1 MPPIPA
7 PAPMRVRRPVLPL
20 RLRACALAVALALP
34 ALAAAEDAADAV
46 TLDRLQ
52 VTTARLRDVPAFE
65 VPASVTT
72 IALDGDAAGQGV
84 ALAEALAGVPGLAAR
99 ERQNFA
105 QDTQLSIRGFGARS
119 TFGVRGLRLYADGI
133 PATMPDGQGQVS
145 HFVMAGAERIEVMRG
160 PFSALHGNSSGGVV
174 QVTSAEG
181 QAPTRGHL
189 QASIGRDDARALTA
203 SLRGAGDVLGYAL
216 AASRFQ
222 TDGWRDHSA
231 AERSWLN
238 LKLHA
243 GLPGDGRLVL
253 VGNHFDA
260 PDALDPLGLDWD
272 QLQADPRQATGVA
285 HQFDTRKS
293 ARQDQLGLRWEQPLG
308 GGHALEAMAYAGQ
321 RDIEQFLAIPAGAQA
336 NPLHSGGVIDL
347 DNDYGGLDLR
357 WRWGGSLA
365 GRTVE
370 LTAGANADRQRQHR
384 RGYENFVGEV
394 LGVRGAL
401 RRDERNRVDNRDVYA
416 QAWWQLAD
424 RWSLLAGARRSQVR
438 FDSRDGYVTATNP
451 DDSGRVDYARTTPVL
466 GLSFAPTGHLR
477 LYASAGR
484 GFETPTFNE
493 LGYRADG
500 GAGLAFDLA
509 PATSRNLEL
518 GAKWRSGAGAQVE
531 AALFRVDTR
540 DELAVARNVGGR
552 SSYRNVGRSRR
563 EGAELSAALP
573 LAMDWSLELAWTW
586 LDARFRDAFPVCT
599 GAGCT
604 DPSVRVPAGSPI
616 PGTTRQQGHARLQWQ
631 PRAWSFA
638 LEASGNASTAV
649 SDTGAREAPGHVLV
663 HLEAARTWTTAHGRL
678 RGFARV
684 DNLFDRDWV
693 GSVIVNEGNRRYYE
707 PGPGRGLLLGLRWDW
722 SAGGD

>member
-1 MPPIPA
+1 PRRRRPVPGAVGPGGGAAARARPVPVHRHGLPGLRPRDRGGRACDPPAGRLADPQLRGRQLVLQVVLALWRARGRADRGRRQRRRGAPRAVADQAPGARQLLQPLHPRRGAGGRRAHRSGAARAVGRGARADAHAHPRPARGPGRAPGRARGAAVRLHPAPGGDVLVLGPVARAGRPAARRVRHLRRRHRPDLRGGAERPQPRLRGQRGGRGQLTAPGKRWLRRKSSAVRDHDDRPAPALRAPRRLRCMPPIPA
-7 PAPMRVRRPVLPL
+7 PASMRARRPALPL

-145 HFVMAGAERIEVMRG
+145 HVVMAGAERIEVMRG

-238 LKLHA
+238 RKLHT

-285 HQFDTRKS
+285 HQFNTRKS

-370 LTAGANADRQRQHR
+370 FTAGANADRQRQHR
-384 RGYENFVGEV
+384 RGYENFV
-394 LGVRGAL
+394 
-401 RRDERNRVDNRDVYA
+401 
-416 QAWWQLAD
+416 
-424 RWSLLAGARRSQVR
+424 
-438 FDSRDGYVTATNP
+438 
-451 DDSGRVDYARTTPVL
+451 
-466 GLSFAPTGHLR
+466 
-477 LYASAGR
+477 
-484 GFETPTFNE
+484 
-493 LGYRADG
+493 
-500 GAGLAFDLA
+500 
-509 PATSRNLEL
+509 
-518 GAKWRSGAGAQVE
+518 
-531 AALFRVDTR
+531 
-540 DELAVARNVGGR
+540 
-552 SSYRNVGRSRR
+552 
-563 EGAELSAALP
+563 
-573 LAMDWSLELAWTW
+573 
-586 LDARFRDAFPVCT
+586 
-599 GAGCT
+599 
-604 DPSVRVPAGSPI
+604 
-616 PGTTRQQGHARLQWQ
+616 
-631 PRAWSFA
+631 
-638 LEASGNASTAV
+638 
-649 SDTGAREAPGHVLV
+649 
-663 HLEAARTWTTAHGRL
+663 
-678 RGFARV
+678 
-684 DNLFDRDWV
+684 
-693 GSVIVNEGNRRYYE
+693 
-707 PGPGRGLLLGLRWDW
+707 
-722 SAGGD
+722 